1 MTFSLGLML
10 IVQVTVNGWEKAAV
24 PLSADDIAHIGNK
37 LVATDLRSSR
47 SYQLTD
53 GGTEWEILKAGH
65 SGSLTFGMLEVDSL
79 QWIATQDGFFYSSQS
94 RSDWTLYGDTSR
106 SLKPP
111 YFPTSFAVI
120 PTGKKETPYR
130 LFSGTFGSGFYRS
143 DDGGHSWTEIDSA
156 RFHNHDVTDLRQSK
170 SGNPDLYLITL
181 GGFCKSTDLGDSWGE
196 TNPALKD
203 GWLLNMLWQTDEDW
217 FISLFSG
224 LFRQNRLTGDWEK
237 CTGFF
242 GDGRVI
248 SAKTSVMGILYAA
261 VRSEGIYRS
270 EDRGA
275 TWKLADSFSQQGNT
289 GINGLA
295 TDGTFLYVA
304 TAGNGIWKKPLNHI
318 TPTSVQGGSSL
329 PVRFAVS
336 GAYPNPF
343 NPATGFAL
351 DLPEAGLVKIRVFD
365 LAGRLIRDQSAEYP
379 AGYQAIRINL
389 EEASTGIYLIRI
401 QSGSETQIR
410 KAVLIK

>member
-1 MTFSLGLML
+1 MTFFLGLML
-10 IVQVTVNGWEKAAV
+10 IVQVTVNGWEKAAF
-24 PLSADDIAHIGNK
+24 PLSVDDIAHVGNK
-37 LVATDLRSSR
+37 LVASDLRNFR

-53 GGTEWEILKAGH
+53 GSTEWKILKAGH
-65 SGSLTFGMLEVDSL
+65 SGSYTSGMLEVDSL

-94 RSDWTLYGDTSR
+94 RSDWTLYGDTTR
-106 SLKPP
+106 FLKPP

-181 GGFCKSTDLGDSWGE
+181 GGFCKSTDLGESWGK
-196 TNPALKD
+196 TDPALKG

-224 LFRQNRLTGDWEK
+224 LYRQNNQTGEWEK

-242 GDGRVI
+242 GENRVI
-248 SAKTSVMGILYAA
+248 AAKTSINGILFAG
-261 VRSEGIYRS
+261 VRSEGLYFS
-270 EDRGA
+270 EDRGT
-275 TWKLADSFSQQGNT
+275 TWNLADSFSAQGNT
-289 GINGLA
+289 GITGLA
-295 TDGTFLYVA
+295 TDGTALFVS
-304 TAGNGIWKKPLNHI
+304 TASNGIWKKPMNQI
-318 TPTSVQGGSSL
+318 TATSVQGGSSL
-329 PVRFAVS
+329 PARFAVS
-336 GAYPNPF
+336 VAYPNPF
-343 NPATGFAL
+343 NPATGFTL
-351 DLPEAGLVKIRVFD
+351 DLPDAGPVRVRVFD

-379 AGYQAIRINL
+379 AGRQAIRINL
-389 EEASTGIYLIRI
+389 EEASAGIYLIRI
-401 QSGSETQIR
+401 QSGSENQIR
-410 KAVLIK
+410 KVVLIK